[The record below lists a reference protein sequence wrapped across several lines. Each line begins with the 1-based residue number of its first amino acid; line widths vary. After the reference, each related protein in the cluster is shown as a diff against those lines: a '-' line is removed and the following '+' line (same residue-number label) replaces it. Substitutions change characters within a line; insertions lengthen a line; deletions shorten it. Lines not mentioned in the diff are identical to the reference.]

1 MAKRQIVLDTET
13 TGLSPEDG
21 HRIIEIGCVE
31 IINRRITGNN
41 FHQYINPRR
50 KVDADAV
57 KIHGITTEFLE
68 DKPEFNEIAD
78 KFLDYLDIDN
88 TEIIAHNA
96 SFDVGFIKYEMR
108 KLINPKSFIPS
119 SVIDTLEISR
129 KLHPG
134 QKHNLDALCKRYKIN
149 ISERKLHGHGALLDA
164 TLLAEAYL
172 RMTGGQA
179 TLFGDEDT
187 TQDNLEHKQ
196 HASTTTT
203 TAASTIEKNPKIIKD
218 RPIFNIVRA
227 TTEELS
233 AHKNYLD
240 KIKKKSG
247 KCVWKMEV
255 ETE

>member
-50 KVDADAV
+50 KIDAEAI

-78 KFLDYLDIDN
+78 KFLEYLDLDN
-88 TEIIAHNA
+88 VELIAHNA

-108 KLINPKSFIPS
+108 KLINPKSFIPA

-149 ISERKLHGHGALLDA
+149 INERKLHGHGALLDA

-179 TLFGDEDT
+179 TLFSDE
-187 TQDNLEHKQ
+187 ESIPKEIKQ
-196 HASTTTT
+196 QNQT
-203 TAASTIEKNPKIIKD
+203 
-218 RPIFNIVRA
+218 RA
-227 TTEELS
+227 TISTAENNLKAAHNRTPLNITRATPEELS
-233 AHKNYLD
+233 AHQNYLD

-247 KCVWKMEV
+247 KCVWEMEV